1 MLPRELNRILTYVP
15 SLLEPMGLARNDVKR
30 VDGMTLI
37 PWSRGSTLVWDATC
51 TDTFAPSNLAFSAAR
66 AGRAADDKAQRKI
79 TKYSGLIDNNY
90 LFVPFAVEDGRT
102 EALSF
107 FNGLSKMIG
116 FKTNEP
122 RSRTFL
128 MQRLSMAVQRGNAAA
143 VMGTFRS
150 CDKMEEIFYLL

>member
-1 MLPRELNRILTYVP
+1 MVEREHF
-15 SLLEPMGLARNDVKR
+15 
-30 VDGMTLI
+30 
-37 PWSRGSTLVWDATC
+37 
-51 TDTFAPSNLAFSAAR
+51 DTFAPSNLAFSATR
-66 AGRAADDKAQRKI
+66 AGRAADDKAQRKT

-90 LFVPFAVEDGRT
+90 LFVPFAVETMGSWGT
-102 EALSF
+102 EALNF
-107 FNGLSKMIG
+107 FNVLSKMIA

-150 CDKMEEIFYLL
+150 SDKMEEIFYLL